1 MKYLK
6 AVLLLIIPVM
16 FIAGCTPSEKT
27 ITHTGETKYVSAKT
41 YTPVFNI
48 PEIYKFLS
56 DLDGDVKTDKKGL
69 LPEVSFIAPP
79 GREFEIIDEI
89 EQSGYTIL
97 KVKPV
102 NSEKIYYADSRFL
115 EGAYGEYDNKGKL
128 TKEEII
134 RNLKAMEGYPYE
146 YGGAIANG
154 VWKLE
159 SMYDIKGLNEKWK
172 PKGLDCSGL
181 IYQATNG
188 AIPRS
193 SSEIVKYGEG
203 LDIEGKKLDDIIDM
217 LEPLDIIGYPG
228 HVLIVIDKNSVMES
242 SPKKGVRILQAETR
256 IKQLMKDR
264 KPVNDVEGENKNK
277 IFVVRRWYK

>member
-6 AVLLLIIPVM
+6 AVIFQVIALIYLT
-16 FIAGCTPSEKT
+16 GCTPSERT
-27 ITHTGETKYVSAKT
+27 ITHTGEMKYVSAKT

-48 PEIYKFLS
+48 PDIYKFLS
-56 DLDGDVKTDKKGL
+56 ELDTDIKTDKKGL
-69 LPEVSFIAPP
+69 IPEVSFIASP
-79 GREFEIIDEI
+79 GKEFEIIE
-89 EQSGYTIL
+89 ETKNNGYTIM

-102 NSEKIYYADSRFL
+102 DSEKIYYVDSRFL
-115 EGAYGEYDNKGKL
+115 EQSDGEGSIKEKL
-128 TKEEII
+128 SKEEII

-159 SMYDIKGLNEKWK
+159 SMYDIKGLNERWK

-188 AIPRS
+188 VIPRS

-228 HVLIVIDKNSVMES
+228 HVLIVIDRNSVMES

-264 KPVNDVEGENKNK
+264 KPVNDVEGEDKNK

>member
-6 AVLLLIIPVM
+6 IVFFFLLPLIIL
-16 FIAGCTPSEKT
+16 AGCSSSEKT
-27 ITHTGETKYVSAKT
+27 DINYTGIKYVSART

-48 PEIYKFLS
+48 PDIYKFLS
-56 DLDGDVKTDKKGL
+56 EIEEEIKTDKKGL
-69 LPEVSFIAPP
+69 IPEISYIAPP
-79 GREFEIIDEI
+79 GEEFEIIGITKQNDH
-89 EQSGYTIL
+89 TIF
-97 KVKPV
+97 KIKPA
-102 NSEKIYYADSRFL
+102 NSEKTYYIDSRFT
-115 EGAYGEYDNKGKL
+115 ERSDGKKNQGEKL
-128 TKEEII
+128 SKEEII

-146 YGGAIANG
+146 YGGATANG
-154 VWKLE
+154 VYKFE
-159 SMYDIKGLNEKWK
+159 SMYEIKGLREKWK

-242 SPKKGVRILQAETR
+242 SPKKGVRILQTETR

-264 KPVNDVEGENKNK
+264 KPVNDAEGKDKNK